1 MTVVVIISSVILPS
15 STVVVSVP
23 IPFTITVAIP
33 ISFPLLVAVVTT
45 TVSVT
50 VSISFA
56 VPSVLAV
63 LFLVLFLVPF
73 LVFFLFL
80 VFSILRG
87 LLAFTTGSGPAVLG
101 GFFLAK
107 TFLMPFD
114 ELGEGGPTS
123 LVVFERLVFAQVLEE
138 WYGLTDNQIS
148 SRLQDRNVPL
158 TSS

>member
-15 STVVVSVP
+15 STIVVSVP

-63 LFLVLFLVPF
+63 LFLFLFLV
-73 LVFFLFL
+73 LVLVLVL

-148 SRLQDRNVPL
+148 S
-158 TSS
+158 